1 MDTLPFGT
9 TLDNCCILRAPSYVL
24 RRTSIVVYYNN
35 GFIIA
40 TIIVIAII
48 TIIIY
53 KDEQPLEVRC

>member
-1 MDTLPFGT
+1 
-9 TLDNCCILRAPSYVL
+9 
-24 RRTSIVVYYNN
+24 VVYYNN

-48 TIIIY
+48 TIIY